1 MQFLRHV
8 ISLELN
14 KGCLMGIF
22 SSLKEPRC
30 IKRSSSCM
38 CTIFLLSSDIF
49 RMMVLQIT
57 HNVCFMQLTVLLESR
72 SSHSC
77 EISQLVR

>member
-14 KGCLMGIF
+14 KRCLMGIF

-30 IKRSSSCM
+30 INRSSSCM
-38 CTIFLLSSDIF
+38 CTIFFSSSDIF

-77 EISQLVR
+77 EIRQLVR